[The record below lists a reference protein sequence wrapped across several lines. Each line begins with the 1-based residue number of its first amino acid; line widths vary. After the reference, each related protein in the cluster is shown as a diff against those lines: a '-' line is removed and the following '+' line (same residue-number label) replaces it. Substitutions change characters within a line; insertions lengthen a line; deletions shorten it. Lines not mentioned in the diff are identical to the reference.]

1 VGLLR
6 SLHGML
12 PAPPGAPDGTVPLV
26 LRWTGLPDQPIQQG
40 VSLLLP
46 DTGRVS
52 VIKTLEGV
60 APGTLVEATDD
71 PFTAAL
77 KPGLHL
83 AWCDLRPAAG
93 DTVPLSIPPKAQSP
107 LLEGLLPALSPP
119 AGVVATDVQLL
130 LRPVAQIS
138 AWRLKV
144 LATAERLKVDVQ
156 SGEQKVIDKKAEGPG
171 FDTTIRL
178 LVLGET
184 ADLAQG
190 YLAVIADAFAAT
202 AQTIGTR
209 QQRLRAT
216 KAQCIVLADPP
227 LPAPRP
233 TKAKAA
239 QAKKQRRKQQQQATE
254 GPS

>member
-1 VGLLR
+1 
-6 SLHGML
+6 
-12 PAPPGAPDGTVPLV
+12 
-26 LRWTGLPDQPIQQG
+26 

-93 DTVPLSIPPKAQSP
+93 DTVPLAIPPKAQSP

-119 AGVVATDVQLL
+119 AGVVATDMQLL

-178 LVLGET
+178 LVLADT

-239 QAKKQRRKQQQQATE
+239 QAKKQPGKPEANE
-254 GPS
+254 SSGA